1 MIVDSAVYKD
11 GKRIAEP
18 ASFAE
23 LAGAARKGKGVAW
36 LGLHEPTE
44 EELTSVAREFELHEL
59 AVEDAV
65 HAHQRPKLEWYGE
78 VMFLVLRPAR
88 YIDETETVEFGE
100 IHVFVG
106 PNFVITI
113 RHGEASEL
121 GRLRQSLESRPDLL
135 RRGPMAIVHAVVDRV
150 VDDYAPVVAGV
161 ENDVDEIES
170 EVFGGARNVS
180 RRTYELI
187 REVIEFRRAIHP
199 LPDILVHLMRD
210 RDIGDE
216 EKRYLRDVHDHA
228 LRIQEQVDSFH
239 ELLRSILSVNLTLE
253 TKALSEAGNK
263 QNEEVKKISAWAAIL
278 FAPTIVGTVYG
289 MNFDHMPELHCEV
302 RLPDGARDDARRLGR
317 ASTSSSDGAAG
328 SELQRRADEAH
339 ALVHAIERRVRD
351 VGGLLGALLHQPEQR
366 ALVRAQLVVALPERR
381 QQRRPPPRRR
391 PP

>member
-11 GKRIAEP
+11 GTRIAEP

-23 LAGAARKGKGVAW
+23 LAAAARKGKGVAW

-44 EELTSVAREFELHEL
+44 EELTAVAREFELHEL

-78 VMFLVLRPAR
+78 VLFLVLRPAR

-121 GRLRQSLESRPDLL
+121 GRLRQLLESRPDLL
-135 RRGPMAIVHAVVDRV
+135 RKGPMAIVHAVVDRV
-150 VDDYAPVVAGV
+150 VDDYRPVIDGV

-199 LPDILVHLMRD
+199 LPDILVRLMRD
-210 RDIGDE
+210 HDLGDE
-216 EKRYLRDVHDHA
+216 EKRYLRDVHDHTI
-228 LRIQEQVDSFH
+228 RIQEQVDSFH

-278 FAPTIVGTVYG
+278 FAPTDRRDGLR
-289 MNFDHMPELHCEV
+289 DELRPHARA
-302 RLPDGARDDARRLGR
+302 RL
-317 ASTSSSDGAAG
+317 AG
-328 SELQRRADEAH
+328 SAIAM
-339 ALVHAIERRVRD
+339 AL
-351 VGGLLGALLHQPEQR
+351 GMMLLVSGSLYALF
-366 ALVRAQLVVALPERR
+366 
-381 QQRRPPPRRR
+381 RRR
-391 PP
+391 GWI

>member
-1 MIVDSAVYKD
+1 VIVDSAVYK
-11 GKRIAEP
+11 GGTRIAER

-23 LAGAARKGKGVAW
+23 LAAAARKGKGVAW

-44 EELTSVAREFELHEL
+44 DELTAVAREFELHEL

-78 VMFLVLRPAR
+78 VLFLVLRPAR

-121 GRLRQSLESRPDLL
+121 GRLRQLLESRPDLL

-150 VDDYAPVVAGV
+150 VDDYGPVVDGV

-199 LPDILVHLMRD
+199 LPDILVRLMRD
-210 RDIGDE
+210 HDLEAE
-216 EKRYLRDVHDHA
+216 EKRYLRDVHDHTI
-228 LRIQEQVDSFH
+228 RIQEQVDSFH

-289 MNFDHMPELHCEV
+289 MNFDHMPELHW
-302 RLPDGARDDARRLGR
+302 RYGYAMALGMMLTV
-317 ASTSSSDGAAG
+317 S
-328 SELQRRADEAH
+328 
-339 ALVHAIERRVRD
+339 
-351 VGGLLGALLHQPEQR
+351 VGLYLLF
-366 ALVRAQLVVALPERR
+366 
-381 QQRRPPPRRR
+381 RRR
-391 PP
+391 GWI

>member
-23 LAGAARKGKGVAW
+23 LAAAARKGEGVAW
-36 LGLHEPTE
+36 LGLHEATE
-44 EELTSVAREFELHEL
+44 DELTSVAREFDLHAL

-65 HAHQRPKLEWYGE
+65 HAHQRPKLEWYGD
-78 VMFLVLRPAR
+78 VLFLVLRPAR

-121 GRLRQSLESRPDLL
+121 GRLRHSLESRPELL

-150 VDDYAPVVAGV
+150 VDDYGPVVAGV

-199 LPDILVHLMRD
+199 LPDILVRLMRD

-289 MNFDHMPELHCEV
+289 MNFDHMPELHT
-302 RLPDGARDDARRLGR
+302 RFGYPMALGLMV
-317 ASTSSSDGAAG
+317 AVS
-328 SELQRRADEAH
+328 L
-339 ALVHAIERRVRD
+339 
-351 VGGLLGALLHQPEQR
+351 GLYVLF
-366 ALVRAQLVVALPERR
+366 
-381 QQRRPPPRRR
+381 RRR
-391 PP
+391 GWI

>member
-23 LAGAARKGKGVAW
+23 LAGAARKGDGVAW
-36 LGLHEPTE
+36 LGLHEATE
-44 EELTSVAREFELHEL
+44 DELTSIAREFGLHEL

-88 YIDETETVEFGE
+88 YVDESETVEFGE

-121 GRLRQSLESRPDLL
+121 GRLRHSLESRPDLL
-135 RRGPMAIVHAVVDRV
+135 SRGPMAIVHAVVDRV
-150 VDDYAPVVAGV
+150 VDDYVPVVEGV

-187 REVIEFRRAIHP
+187 REVIEFRRAVHP
-199 LPDILVHLMRD
+199 LADILVNLMRN
-210 RDIGDE
+210 RDLGDE
-216 EKRYLRDVHDHA
+216 EKRYLRDVHDHT

-289 MNFDHMPELHCEV
+289 MNFDHMPELHW
-302 RLPDGARDDARRLGR
+302 RYGYAMALGMMLTV
-317 ASTSSSDGAAG
+317 S
-328 SELQRRADEAH
+328 
-339 ALVHAIERRVRD
+339 
-351 VGGLLGALLHQPEQR
+351 VGLYLLF
-366 ALVRAQLVVALPERR
+366 
-381 QQRRPPPRRR
+381 RRR
-391 PP
+391 GWI

>member
-1 MIVDSAVYKD
+1 MIVDSAVYQD

-23 LAGAARKGKGVAW
+23 LAGAAREGKGVAW

-113 RHGEASEL
+113 RHGEAIRARSASNVRWSLVRISCAEARWRSSTRSWTEL
-121 GRLRQSLESRPDLL
+121 STTTRPSSPGWRTTSMRSSR
-135 RRGPMAIVHAVVDRV
+135 
-150 VDDYAPVVAGV
+150 
-161 ENDVDEIES
+161 

-210 RDIGDE
+210 HDIGAE

-228 LRIQEQVDSFH
+228 LAHPGASRRLPRAASEHPQRQPHTRDEGVERGGQQAERRGQEDLRLGGDSLRTNDCRDGLRD
-239 ELLRSILSVNLTLE
+239 ELRPH
-253 TKALSEAGNK
+253 AR
-263 QNEEVKKISAWAAIL
+263 
-278 FAPTIVGTVYG
+278 AP
-289 MNFDHMPELHCEV
+289 LEV
-302 RLPDGARDDARRLGR
+302 RLRDGARDDAHRLGR
-317 ASTSSSDGAAG
+317 PLLAVQSGAAG
-328 SELQRRADEAH
+328 SELHVERTKPIRSYMRSSVGFATAAAFSAPCFISPSSADSS
-339 ALVHAIERRVRD
+339 ERSSS
-351 VGGLLGALLHQPEQR
+351 
-366 ALVRAQLVVALPERR
+366 
-381 QQRRPPPRRR
+381 
-391 PP
+391 